1 MATWQ
6 RAGPSLP
13 DSLYLLKGS
22 KLRKNHENNYPQA
35 SRRGIGMDSRKQ
47 MCKANEKGDK

>member
-13 DSLYLLKGS
+13 DSLYLLREASYG
-22 KLRKNHENNYPQA
+22 NHENNYPSA
-35 SRRGIGMDSRKQ
+35 RRRGIGMDSRKQ